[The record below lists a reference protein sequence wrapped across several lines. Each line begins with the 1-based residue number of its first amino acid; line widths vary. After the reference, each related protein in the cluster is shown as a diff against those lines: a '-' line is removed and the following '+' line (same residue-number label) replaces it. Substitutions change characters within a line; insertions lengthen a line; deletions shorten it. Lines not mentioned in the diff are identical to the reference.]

1 LTAVARLGYYI
12 ARRYIRHRYMPP
24 THVEFHVLLALLG
37 GPRHGYGIMQDIDSL
52 TSGKVKLGPGT
63 LYSIIKRFLRAGV
76 IEECEPDGDRRR
88 CYRLAR
94 KGRRLATDEAE
105 RLSTLVRF
113 ARQRR
118 LLSTP

>member
-1 LTAVARLGYYI
+1 
-12 ARRYIRHRYMPP
+12 M
-24 THVEFHVLLALLG
+24 E

-94 KGRRLATDEAE
+94 KGRRLATAEAE
-105 RLSTLVRF
+105 RLSALVGF

-118 LLSTP
+118 LLA

>member
-1 LTAVARLGYYI
+1 
-12 ARRYIRHRYMPP
+12 MPP

-76 IEECEPDGDRRR
+76 IEECEADGVRRR
-88 CYRLAR
+88 FRLDF
-94 KGRRLATDEAE
+94 LEQH
-105 RLSTLVRF
+105 F
-113 ARQRR
+113 
-118 LLSTP
+118 